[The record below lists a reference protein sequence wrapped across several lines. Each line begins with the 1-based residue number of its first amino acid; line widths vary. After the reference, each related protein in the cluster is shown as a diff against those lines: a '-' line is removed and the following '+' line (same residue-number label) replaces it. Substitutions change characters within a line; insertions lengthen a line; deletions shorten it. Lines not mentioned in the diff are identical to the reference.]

1 MKNLA
6 LITWT
11 ALLPLLLACSA
22 QNSDA
27 SKEAISSNFQETLQL
42 QLLDAKAGD
51 VITIPEGTHH
61 LNRSLSLT
69 VDGVTIRG
77 AGMDKSILSH
87 NHGLP
92 IPRPLQLVRRQ
103 ALRGFALLCETR
115 QVWRLSICRADGRY
129 YKRQDKPHRF

>member
-27 SKEAISSNFQETLQL
+27 SKEAISSDFQEILQL

-77 AGMDKSILSH
+77 AGMDKSILSFKGH
-87 NHGLP
+87 LGL
-92 IPRPLQLVRRQ
+92 
-103 ALRGFALLCETR
+103 G
-115 QVWRLSICRADGRY
+115 
-129 YKRQDKPHRF
+129 

>member
-22 QNSDA
+22 QNTDA
-27 SKEAISSNFQETLQL
+27 SKEAISSDFQEILQL

-77 AGMDKSILSH
+77 AGMDKSILSFKGH
-87 NHGLP
+87 LGL
-92 IPRPLQLVRRQ
+92 
-103 ALRGFALLCETR
+103 G
-115 QVWRLSICRADGRY
+115 
-129 YKRQDKPHRF
+129 

>member
-22 QNSDA
+22 QNTDA
-27 SKEAISSNFQETLQL
+27 SKEAISSDFQEILQL

-61 LNRSLSLT
+61 LNCSLSLT

-77 AGMDKSILSH
+77 AGMDKSILSFKGH
-87 NHGLP
+87 LGL
-92 IPRPLQLVRRQ
+92 
-103 ALRGFALLCETR
+103 G
-115 QVWRLSICRADGRY
+115 
-129 YKRQDKPHRF
+129 

>member
-27 SKEAISSNFQETLQL
+27 SKEAISSDFQEILQL

-61 LNRSLSLT
+61 LNRSLSL
-69 VDGVTIRG
+69 
-77 AGMDKSILSH
+77 
-87 NHGLP
+87 
-92 IPRPLQLVRRQ
+92 PLT
-103 ALRGFALLCETR
+103 ALLYAALA
-115 QVWRLSICRADGRY
+115 WKNPFYLSKIKSQARKA
-129 YKRQDKPHRF
+129 FL

>member
-22 QNSDA
+22 QYSDA

-61 LNRSLSLT
+61 LNRNLSLT

-77 AGMDKSILSH
+77 AGMDKSILSFKGH
-87 NHGLP
+87 LGL
-92 IPRPLQLVRRQ
+92 
-103 ALRGFALLCETR
+103 G
-115 QVWRLSICRADGRY
+115 
-129 YKRQDKPHRF
+129 

>member
-11 ALLPLLLACSA
+11 ALLPLLLECSA

-61 LNRSLSLT
+61 LNRSLSLSLT

-77 AGMDKSILSH
+77 AGMDKSILSFKGH
-87 NHGLP
+87 LGL
-92 IPRPLQLVRRQ
+92 
-103 ALRGFALLCETR
+103 G
-115 QVWRLSICRADGRY
+115 
-129 YKRQDKPHRF
+129 

>member
-22 QNSDA
+22 QNTDA
-27 SKEAISSNFQETLQL
+27 SKEAISSDFQETLQL

-51 VITIPEGTHH
+51 VITIPEGTHP
-61 LNRSLSLT
+61 LNRSLSLS

-77 AGMDKSILSH
+77 AGMDKSILSFKDH
-87 NHGLP
+87 LGL
-92 IPRPLQLVRRQ
+92 
-103 ALRGFALLCETR
+103 G
-115 QVWRLSICRADGRY
+115 
-129 YKRQDKPHRF
+129 

>member
-6 LITWT
+6 LIAWT
-11 ALLPLLLACSA
+11 ALLPLLPACSA

-69 VDGVTIRG
+69 VDGDTIRG
-77 AGMDKSILSH
+77 AGMDKSILSFKGH
-87 NHGLP
+87 LGL
-92 IPRPLQLVRRQ
+92 
-103 ALRGFALLCETR
+103 G
-115 QVWRLSICRADGRY
+115 
-129 YKRQDKPHRF
+129 

>member
-51 VITIPEGTHH
+51 VLPFRRHTSSKPY
-61 LNRSLSLT
+61 
-69 VDGVTIRG
+69 GVTIRG
-77 AGMDKSILSH
+77 AGMDKSILSIDGTRRRCVLR
-87 NHGLP
+87 N
-92 IPRPLQLVRRQ
+92 RPKM
-103 ALRGFALLCETR
+103 G
-115 QVWRLSICRADGRY
+115 
-129 YKRQDKPHRF
+129 

>member
-22 QNSDA
+22 QNTDA
-27 SKEAISSNFQETLQL
+27 SKEAISSDFQETLQL

-77 AGMDKSILSH
+77 AGMDKSILSFKGH
-87 NHGLP
+87 LGL
-92 IPRPLQLVRRQ
+92 
-103 ALRGFALLCETR
+103 G
-115 QVWRLSICRADGRY
+115 
-129 YKRQDKPHRF
+129 